1 MLETLAGPVQVGEG
15 LSIAV
20 QSLRRG
26 LQAEEVALITQPA
39 GLPPAWRAY
48 AGPDGTDPA
57 LAAPSLREIASDALS
72 NAQPTAW
79 PCSCAA
85 AAGTGPGR

>member
-1 MLETLAGPVQVGEG
+1 MLETIREMLETLAGPVQVGEG

-39 GLPPAWRAY
+39 RTAAALARLRRAGRHRPGLGR
-48 AGPDGTDPA
+48 A
-57 LAAPSLREIASDALS
+57 LAAGDGRGRAVQRAS
-72 NAQPTAW
+72 
-79 PCSCAA
+79 
-85 AAGTGPGR
+85 